1 MSIDA
6 KEQGDVLTDTRK
18 IPGKHRKPSRGS
30 QPQLLE
36 TDPSTNYQ
44 RERWRQV
51 AVAKVA
57 ADVFTEGRASQIPEF
72 AVFKH
77 ESQFVGGPNSL

>member
-1 MSIDA
+1 MAIDA
-6 KEQGDVLTDTRK
+6 KEQGDVLTETRE
-18 IPGKHRKPSRGS
+18 IPGKKRKPDRGS
-30 QPQLLE
+30 QQQLLE

-57 ADVFTEGRASQIPEF
+57 ADVFTEGRASQLPEF
-72 AVFKH
+72 AVFQTRI
-77 ESQFVGGPNSL
+77 SVRGRAP

>member
-6 KEQGDVLTDTRK
+6 KEQGDVLTETRK
-18 IPGKHRKPSRGS
+18 VPGKKRKPSRGS
-30 QPQLLE
+30 QQQLLE
-36 TDPSTNYQ
+36 IDPPTNYQ

-57 ADVFTEGRASQIPEF
+57 ADVFAEGRTSQLPEF
-72 AVFKH
+72 AVFQTRI
-77 ESQFVGGPNSL
+77 SVLGGPQSL